1 MNHRFTATRSLASRS
16 TLSLASRLMPRTGY
30 IDRMPDSP
38 SRPPTQALP
47 ERVVF
52 FDGVC
57 GFCNQAIRW
66 LMVRDPH
73 RRLHYASLQGEVA
86 AALRSRHAEFPQD
99 IDTIVLFE
107 RGKGGEHVHLRSD
120 AVLRIFAVIDGPWRR
135 LVWLRVLPSP
145 ILDWGYRLFARHRY
159 RMFGQLDACPT
170 PSEDERA
177 RFVP

>member
-1 MNHRFTATRSLASRS
+1 
-16 TLSLASRLMPRTGY
+16 MPAAH
-30 IDRMPDSP
+30 
-38 SRPPTQALP
+38 SRPQALP

-66 LMVRDPH
+66 LMDRDPD
-73 RRLHYASLQGEVA
+73 RRLHYASLQGDA
-86 AALRSRHAEFPQD
+86 AAAARTRHAEFPRD
-99 IDTIVLFE
+99 VDTVVLLE
-107 RGKGGEHVHLRSD
+107 RGSDGERIHLRSD
-120 AVLRIFAVIDGPWRR
+120 AVLRIIAAIDTPWRR
-135 LVWLRVLPSP
+135 LAWLRVLPRP